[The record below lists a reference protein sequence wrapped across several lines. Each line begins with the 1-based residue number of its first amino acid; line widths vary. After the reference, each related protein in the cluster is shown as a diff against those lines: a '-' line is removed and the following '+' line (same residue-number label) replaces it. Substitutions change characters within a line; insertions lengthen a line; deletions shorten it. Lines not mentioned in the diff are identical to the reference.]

1 MPPSFGSWSE
11 RLADEIVT
19 RGAALDLDGSTVGVE
34 LLTSDQG
41 FSQIE
46 VAGACSV
53 LSGVFKHVISEF
65 GCGSV
70 VGLI

>member
-1 MPPSFGSWSE
+1 M
-11 RLADEIVT
+11 RI
-19 RGAALDLDGSTVGVE
+19 ALDAMGTD
-34 LLTSDQG
+34 DAPA
-41 FSQIE
+41 IE